1 MELSNFSTFAEN
13 ASPLKEGYLV
23 ANLASLEV
31 VFEETPQQFSVKHH
45 ELVRLL
51 FLFSSTLFPKF
62 LIEDLLAPMGFKD
75 F

>member
-1 MELSNFSTFAEN
+1 LELSNFSTFAEN

-31 VFEETPQQFSVKHH
+31 VSEETPQQFSIKYH
-45 ELVRLL
+45 ELNRLL
-51 FLFSSTLFPKF
+51 LALFILFSFQF
-62 LIEDLLAPMGFKD
+62 EDLLVPKGFKD